1 MEILVVVLAILTFGL
16 GCFKIGYSVGKD
28 MANASKKCAKK

>member
-1 MEILVVVLAILTFGL
+1 MHDIFYRNIMHFLLY
-16 GCFKIGYSVGKD
+16 GYSVGKD